1 MYQNSGCCERAKVC
15 YDSWINKTHS
25 PGLAFRMSHSM
36 REKKREMDIMKS
48 LSACVHQGDHLLL
61 KIKFHLLNHFPR
73 LSVVT
78 K

>member
-1 MYQNSGCCERAKVC
+1 M
-15 YDSWINKTHS
+15 NKKRS
-25 PGLAFRMSHSM
+25 PGLAFNTSHSM
-36 REKKREMDIMKS
+36 REKGMEMDIMKS
-48 LSACVHQGDHLLL
+48 LNACVHQGDHLLL